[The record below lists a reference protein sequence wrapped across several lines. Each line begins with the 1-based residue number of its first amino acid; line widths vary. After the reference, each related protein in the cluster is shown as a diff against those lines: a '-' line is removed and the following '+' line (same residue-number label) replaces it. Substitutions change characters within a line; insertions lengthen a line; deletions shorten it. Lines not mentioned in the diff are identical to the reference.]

1 MRAKR
6 DQVHDTQEQVAN
18 LQEHLDNAL
27 ERNTKLVVFRQ
38 ASTIA
43 MKKMREREEEIEKLT
58 EEKRRLSKQIEEK
71 NNELRAKGKL
81 GGNSGKITQ
90 DQLKRYGAEV
100 KGKVE
105 KYKIMRK
112 EQDALRSELVV
123 LQRTEQI
130 LKSRNKVTQLPTI
143 FREHF
148 SRFYLLLVLY
158 PLI

>member
-1 MRAKR
+1 MRSKR
-6 DQVHDTQEQVAN
+6 DQVREIEEQVAN

-43 MKKMREREEEIEKLT
+43 MKKMREREDEIEKLT

-81 GGNSGKITQ
+81 GDNKGKITQ

-105 KYKIMRK
+105 QYKVMRK

-130 LKSRNKVTQLPTI
+130 LKSRNKVPTS
-143 FREHF
+143 FF
-148 SRFYLLLVLY
+148 VYTPLVSVFCFCVFFY
-158 PLI
+158 

>member
-1 MRAKR
+1 M
-6 DQVHDTQEQVAN
+6 
-18 LQEHLDNAL
+18 
-27 ERNTKLVVFRQ
+27 
-38 ASTIA
+38 
-43 MKKMREREEEIEKLT
+43 EKLT
-58 EEKRRLSKQIEEK
+58 EETRRLSKQIEEK
-71 NNELRAKGKL
+71 HNELRAKGKL

-100 KGKVE
+100 KGKLE